1 MLDSS
6 AAAKVKLCDTL
17 LKELMLWAKVRD
29 ALRFFAVEKTAESRL
44 VKSFGSIDKVLVS
57 LGKVGFLGQPHN
69 RLIAT

>member
-1 MLDSS
+1 
-6 AAAKVKLCDTL
+6 
-17 LKELMLWAKVRD
+17 MLWAKVRD